1 MIVNP
6 LKVQGNFQ
14 NFNAFDL
21 VHRSFLI
28 VFVFLNC
35 GLFVLNNFLRLSYI
49 TTVANQKVSIYV
61 SWSER
66 FCNGKVISYRFSKL
80 LPYGSPEEY
89 EKLIAEYHDFQ
100 LLEEIGIPSSEMK
113 IIKPAK
119 DILHDRMW
127 HYLSTLKD
135 WIGCPRFPR
144 LTKVAK
150 LILVIPHSNA
160 EEERVFSLVRKNK
173 TCFRP
178 NLDLDESL
186 ASIITCK
193 LAMEGESVTKFSISD
208 DIISTAKQATT
219 KYNKQHSQKE

>member
-1 MIVNP
+1 M
-6 LKVQGNFQ
+6 
-14 NFNAFDL
+14 
-21 VHRSFLI
+21 
-28 VFVFLNC
+28 
-35 GLFVLNNFLRLSYI
+35 RLSYI

-113 IIKPAK
+113 IIKPVK
-119 DILHDRMW
+119 DILTDLMW

-135 WIGCPRFPR
+135 CIGCPRFPR

-193 LAMEGESVTKFSISD
+193 LAMEGESVTKFSISN
-208 DIISTAKQATT
+208 DIISPAKQAAT
-219 KYNKQHSQKE
+219 KNNKQHSQKE

>member
-1 MIVNP
+1 M
-6 LKVQGNFQ
+6 
-14 NFNAFDL
+14 
-21 VHRSFLI
+21 
-28 VFVFLNC
+28 FLNC
-35 GLFVLNNFLRLSYI
+35 GLFVLNNFLRLSCI

-113 IIKPAK
+113 IIKPVK
-119 DILHDRMW
+119 DILPDLMW

-135 WIGCPRFPR
+135 CIGCPRFPR

-160 EEERVFSLVRKNK
+160 EEEGVFSLVRKNK

>member
-1 MIVNP
+1 M
-6 LKVQGNFQ
+6 
-14 NFNAFDL
+14 
-21 VHRSFLI
+21 
-28 VFVFLNC
+28 FLNC

-113 IIKPAK
+113 IIKPVK
-119 DILHDRMW
+119 DILHDCMW

-150 LILVIPHSNA
+150 LILVIPHSSA

-186 ASIITCK
+186 ASINTCK
-193 LAMEGESVTKFSISD
+193 LAMEGESVTKFSISN
-208 DIISTAKQATT
+208 DIISPAKQAAT
-219 KYNKQHSQKE
+219 KNNKQHSQKE

>member
-1 MIVNP
+1 M
-6 LKVQGNFQ
+6 
-14 NFNAFDL
+14 
-21 VHRSFLI
+21 
-28 VFVFLNC
+28 
-35 GLFVLNNFLRLSYI
+35 

-61 SWSER
+61 SSSER
-66 FCNGKVISYRFSKL
+66 FCNGKVISFIGFLSSCL
-80 LPYGSPEEY
+80 NGSPEEY
-89 EKLIAEYHDFQ
+89 EELIAEYHDLQ
-100 LLEEIGIPSSEMK
+100 LLEKTGITSSEMK
-113 IIKPAK
+113 IIEPVK

-135 WIGCPRFPR
+135 CLGCPRFPR

-193 LAMEGESVTKFSISD
+193 LAMEGESVTKFSISND
-208 DIISTAKQATT
+208 TISMAKQATT